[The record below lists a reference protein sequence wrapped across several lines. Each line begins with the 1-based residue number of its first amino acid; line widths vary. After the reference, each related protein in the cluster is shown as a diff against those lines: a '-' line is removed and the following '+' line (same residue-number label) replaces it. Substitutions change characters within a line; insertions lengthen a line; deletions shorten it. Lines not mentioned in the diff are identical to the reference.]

1 MAIITG
7 QCRTDAPPPTG
18 ISSRIYMG
26 LILRGAYAGL
36 SSYTEGS
43 TARDCIAAILEA
55 VADGVRETLVNDAR
69 VTVVIP
75 ADALGPGIPAIDTTV
90 TGGRI
95 V

>member
-7 QCRTDAPPPTG
+7 QCRTDLPPPTG
-18 ISSRIYMG
+18 VSSRIYTG
-26 LILRGAYAGL
+26 LVLRGAYAGIT
-36 SSYTEGS
+36 SYTQGS

-55 VADGVRETLVNDAR
+55 VADGVRETLVTDAR

-75 ADALGPGIPAIDTTV
+75 ADALGPGIPAADTTI